1 MDFGKDPN
9 FFKTDHTDDITN
21 PKPSDVIIKHQHVT
35 KEGKVYEHTHK
46 VELDESG
53 RLVEHFHEAGKK
65 PLMGDLSDMI
75 YKELGG
81 TDGGL
86 DWMRTRSTDKESER
100 DLRRTYW

>member
-21 PKPSDVIIKHQHVT
+21 PKPSVVMIKHQHVT
-35 KEGKVYEHTHK
+35 KDGKVYEHTHK

-86 DWMRTRSTDKESER
+86 DWMRARSTDKESER